1 MQRKTK
7 FIWLAGLSVV
17 FFILALIGGGFA
29 VHLVRI
35 GAYPSSGAGSLG
47 HVGAVVAGLIAGFMA
62 IILVLLSI
70 YAWLRARA
78 VRGAQAGRAGAALKK
93 R

>member
-7 FIWLAGLSVV
+7 LIWLAGLSVV
-17 FFILALIGGGFA
+17 FFVLALIGGGFA
-29 VHLVRI
+29 VYLIRI
-35 GAYPSSGAGSLG
+35 GAYPSSSEGSLG

-70 YAWLRARA
+70 YTWLRARA
-78 VRGAQAGRAGAALKK
+78 VRGAQPGAVGPV
-93 R
+93 